1 MAKYIV
7 DCSWQMYGH
16 VEVEAKDVDEAIH
29 IVEQQTR
36 LSDVTSDYV
45 MGSFEVDHDTTYD
58 NAGELKGPA
67 DVDVGSLIERYGI
80 KDESR

>member
-36 LSDVTSDYV
+36 LSDVTADYV

-58 NAGELKGPA
+58 QAGELR
-67 DVDVGSLIERYGI
+67 DV
-80 KDESR
+80 

>member
-1 MAKYIV
+1 MTKYIV

-16 VEVEAKDVDEAIH
+16 VEIEAKDVDEAIH

-36 LSDVTSDYV
+36 LSDVTADYV

-58 NAGELKGPA
+58 QAGELR
-67 DVDVGSLIERYGI
+67 DV
-80 KDESR
+80 

>member
-16 VEVEAKDVDEAIH
+16 VEIEAKDVDEAIH
-29 IVEQQTR
+29 IVEQQTK
-36 LSDVTSDYV
+36 LSDVTADYV

-58 NAGELKGPA
+58 QAGELKDA
-67 DVDVGSLIERYGI
+67 N
-80 KDESR
+80 

>member
-1 MAKYIV
+1 MSKYIV

-16 VEVEAKDVDEAIH
+16 VEIEAKDVDEAIH

-36 LSDVTSDYV
+36 LSDVTADYV

-58 NAGELKGPA
+58 QAGEL
-67 DVDVGSLIERYGI
+67 R
-80 KDESR
+80 

>member
-16 VEVEAKDVDEAIH
+16 VEIEAKDVDEAIRM
-29 IVEQQTR
+29 VEQQTR
-36 LSDVTSDYV
+36 LSDITSDYV

-58 NAGELKGPA
+58 QAGEL
-67 DVDVGSLIERYGI
+67 R
-80 KDESR
+80 